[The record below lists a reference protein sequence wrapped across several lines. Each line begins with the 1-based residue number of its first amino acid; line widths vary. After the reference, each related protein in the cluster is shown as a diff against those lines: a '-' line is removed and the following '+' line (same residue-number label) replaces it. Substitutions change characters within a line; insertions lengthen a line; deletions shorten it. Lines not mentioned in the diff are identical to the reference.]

1 MMPQA
6 ETERE
11 ALMEQCRVIERM
23 HAVYTVEAYWRE
35 KVLYCL
41 YAEDP
46 LLRGDV
52 EEFFATSLTRLGVG
66 SRPVIEFDV
75 PDESDQ
81 AGYVDGDTIHLHPLM
96 LERET
101 LLHELA
107 HWVTGEGHTQSWVEI
122 YVALV
127 RGEFGDEAAD
137 RLDELLRIATAP
149 DRMEYTMAQFRG
161 DFGLY

>member
-1 MMPQA
+1 MMSEA

-11 ALMEQCRVIERM
+11 ALMEQCRVVERM

-35 KVLYCL
+35 EVLYCL
-41 YAEDP
+41 YTEDS
-46 LLRGDV
+46 LLPGDV
-52 EEFFATSLTRLGVG
+52 EDFFATALTRLGVG
-66 SRPVIEFDV
+66 DRPVIAFDV

-81 AGYVDGDTIHLHPLM
+81 AGYVDGDTIHLHPRM

-107 HWVTGEGHTQSWVEI
+107 HWLTHDGHTEGWAEI

-137 RLDELLRIATAP
+137 RLDEVLRIATAP
-149 DRMEYTMAQFRG
+149 DRMEYTMAQLRG
-161 DFGLY
+161 DFSSY

>member
-1 MMPQA
+1 MMSQA

-11 ALMEQCRVIERM
+11 ALIEQCRVTERM

-35 KVLYCL
+35 EVLYRQ
-41 YAEDP
+41 YAEDS

-52 EEFFATSLTRLGVG
+52 EEFFATALARLGIG
-66 SRPVIEFDV
+66 GRPVIAFDV

-81 AGYVDGDTIHLHPLM
+81 AGYVGGDTIHLHPRM

-107 HWVTGEGHTQSWVEI
+107 HWVTHDGHTEGWAEI

-127 RGEFGDEAAD
+127 RGEFDDEAAD
-137 RLDELLRIATAP
+137 RLQEVLRIATAP
-149 DRMEYTMAQFRG
+149 DRMEYIMARHRG
-161 DFGLY
+161 DFSAY